1 MSGRMNGRVGGR
13 TDGRRSEVTRNRAAL
28 VLAGIAALCAVA
40 TGCGI
45 RDTSVPVDAGQAPSR
60 VPCDLPAENVAT
72 QAMEGIPVRIYLVC
86 GSQLV
91 SADRTVQIPQGA
103 GTADRVRVA
112 QLLLNELAEQPTGA
126 EKAAGFT
133 TALRGSL
140 TVLGPFKGDPRTAL
154 RLSRA
159 PGSLPASAL
168 AQVVCTYAESALVE
182 AEDGAVVLGGPDGEP
197 ARAYAC
203 TQQLKS
209 RPASV
214 PSAGEPAPTPS
225 QTP

>member
-1 MSGRMNGRVGGR
+1 M
-13 TDGRRSEVTRNRAAL
+13 RNRAAL
-28 VLAGIAALCAVA
+28 ALAGIAALCAVA

-60 VPCDLPAENVAT
+60 VPCDLPAENVTT

-103 GTADRVRVA
+103 GTADRIRVA
-112 QLLLNELAEQPTGA
+112 QLLLNELEEQPTAA

-133 TALRGSL
+133 TDVRGSL
-140 TVLGPFKGDPRTAL
+140 TVQGPYKGDPKTAL
-154 RLSRA
+154 RLNRV
-159 PGSLPASAL
+159 PDDLPSGAL

-182 AEDGAVVLGGPDGEP
+182 AEDGAVVLGGPSGEP
-197 ARAYAC
+197 TRAYAC
-203 TQQLKS
+203 TQELKS
-209 RPASV
+209 RPDSV
-214 PSAGEPAPTPS
+214 PALGEPTPSPAPTPV
-225 QTP
+225 P